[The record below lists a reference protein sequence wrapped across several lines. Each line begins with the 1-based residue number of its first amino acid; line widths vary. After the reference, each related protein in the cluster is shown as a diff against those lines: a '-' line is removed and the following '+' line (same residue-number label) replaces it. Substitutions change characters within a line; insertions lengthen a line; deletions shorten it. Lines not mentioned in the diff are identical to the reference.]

1 MNRSDLATGLRVTG
15 AIAALL
21 LLTGVLQSSM
31 WIVMA
36 GLSLAAL
43 GRAMVAPDRRSLI
56 LIGVS
61 LVVLCAAIA
70 ALSLRWNT
78 LDAASVR
85 GTQAV
90 LGPTLLVGPT
100 IVAAGAWVAA
110 ISATL
115 AIGVW
120 VAAQPIGAEIRER
133 GVSLGELFVLALA
146 VAVPAWGPVAAGD
159 PDMGIGLLGVLVATA
174 IVGVAGFGIATFV
187 AGKKLVWLSAGAAT
201 AGVVAG
207 AVMLSSAG

>member
-15 AIAALL
+15 AVAALL

-31 WIVMA
+31 WIVLA
-36 GLSLAAL
+36 GLALAAG
-43 GRAMVAPDRRSLI
+43 GRALVATDRNSLI
-56 LIGVS
+56 FIGVS

-70 ALSLRWNT
+70 ALCLRWNT

-100 IVAAGAWVAA
+100 TVAAGAWTATAA
-110 ISATL
+110 AAL

-120 VAAQPIGAEIRER
+120 MAAQPLGSEIRDR
-133 GVSLGELFVLALA
+133 IVSLGELFVLALA

-159 PDMGIGLLGVLVATA
+159 PDMGLGLLGVLVATA
-174 IVGVAGFGIATFV
+174 IVGAVGFGIASFIR
-187 AGKKLVWLSAGAAT
+187 GKKLVWLPTGAAT

-207 AVMLSSAG
+207 AVMLSRAS

>member
-1 MNRSDLATGLRVTG
+1 MNRSDLVTGLRVTG
-15 AIAALL
+15 AVAALL

-31 WIVMA
+31 WIVLA

-43 GRAMVAPDRRSLI
+43 GRALGAADRNSLV
-56 LIGVS
+56 LIGIS
-61 LVVLCAAIA
+61 LAVLCAAVV

-100 IVAAGAWVAA
+100 SVAAGAWVATIA
-110 ISATL
+110 ATL

-120 VAAQPIGAEIRER
+120 VAAQPWDSDIRER
-133 GVSLGELFVLALA
+133 SVSLGELFVVALA

-174 IVGVAGFGIATFV
+174 IIAASGFGMAELV
-187 AGKKLVWLSAGAAT
+187 RGKKLVWVPAGAAT
-201 AGVVAG
+201 AGVIAG
-207 AVMLSSAG
+207 ALMLSRAG